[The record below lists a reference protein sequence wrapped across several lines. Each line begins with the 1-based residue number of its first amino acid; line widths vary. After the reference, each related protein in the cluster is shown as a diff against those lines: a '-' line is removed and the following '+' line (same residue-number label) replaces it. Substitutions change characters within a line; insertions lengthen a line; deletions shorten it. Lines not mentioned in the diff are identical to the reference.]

1 LWAHHWFN
9 QMFDSNHNR
18 YDLSVSWRKPYN
30 GMVYMRVIVRFHS
43 GFLREFLFFGLTLV
57 LHAHLYCPVSLL
69 VCIGVLGSFSFFI
82 MWVLVRSH
90 IWFLLEP
97 LLSGLT
103 SGFYWSPCCLVSHLV
118 FIGAPVVWSHI
129 WFLLEPLLSGLT
141 LGLYDNSYSTVSHF
155 LLCEF
160 LSGLPPD
167 FNINSCCLVSY
178 RVYMAVFAVKFL
190 TFYYLSSCPFSH
202 LVFIGAPVVWSH
214 IWFL

>member
-1 LWAHHWFN
+1 MDYCLILIIVVIECHCPLWAHHWFN

-103 SGFYWSPCCLVSHLV
+103 SGFYWSPCCPVSHLVYMTILTLRFLTFYCVSFCLVSHL
-118 FIGAPVVWSHI
+118 ILI
-129 WFLLEPLLSGLT
+129 
-141 LGLYDNSYSTVSHF
+141 
-155 LLCEF
+155 
-160 LSGLPPD
+160 
-167 FNINSCCLVSY
+167 
-178 RVYMAVFAVKFL
+178 
-190 TFYYLSSCPFSH
+190 
-202 LVFIGAPVVWSH
+202 
-214 IWFL
+214 

>member
-1 LWAHHWFN
+1 
-9 QMFDSNHNR
+9 MFDSNHNR

-30 GMVYMRVIVRFHS
+30 EMVYMRVIVRFHS

-82 MWVLVRSH
+82 MWVLVR
-90 IWFLLEP
+90 
-97 LLSGLT
+97 
-103 SGFYWSPCCLVSHLV
+103 
-118 FIGAPVVWSHI
+118 SHI

-202 LVFIGAPVVWSH
+202 LVFIGAPVVRSH
-214 IWFL
+214 I

>member
-1 LWAHHWFN
+1 MTQTIQW
-9 QMFDSNHNR
+9 
-18 YDLSVSWRKPYN
+18 N
-30 GMVYMRVIVRFHS
+30 GVHE
-43 GFLREFLFFGLTLV
+43 G
-57 LHAHLYCPVSLL
+57 YCPVSLRL
-69 VCIGVLGSFSFFI
+69 FTGVPVF
-82 MWVLVRSH
+82 RSH
-90 IWFLLEP
+90 SCFTCTFI
-97 LLSGLT
+97 LSGLT
-103 SGFYWSPCCLVSHLV
+103 PSVHRSSWQFLVFYYVSSCPVSHLV